1 MTVPS
6 ERTRAVLW
14 AGGLLVQINDDACMP
29 LDIRLA
35 AHNIARHFPT
45 VSDVASMALLSTPG
59 IGGAMFERP
68 EHVAGWEDGCLAGP
82 LKYST
87 RLRCPDEP
95 SDSDTDD
102 DDQSEGQSYVDEAIS
117 RLHEAR
123 VIYEE
128 CMQTVY
134 LQLLRCH
141 PELSASLESLG
152 STAADAA
159 KWLCTPNFDDN
170 TKTGADMFGEGRGQE
185 VIDRVLQS
193 AESVYR

>member
-1 MTVPS
+1 MTVQS
-6 ERTRAVLW
+6 ERTCAVLW
-14 AGGLLVQINDDACMP
+14 AGGLLVQINYDARVP

-35 AHNIARHFPT
+35 ANSIAQHFPT

-68 EHVAGWEDGCLAGP
+68 EDVAGWEDGCLAGP
-82 LKYST
+82 LKDST
-87 RLRCPDEP
+87 RLRCPDEL

-102 DDQSEGQSYVDEAIS
+102 DDQSEGQSSVDEAIS

-123 VIYEE
+123 TIYEE

-134 LQLLRCH
+134 LQLLSCS

-152 STAADAA
+152 STDADAA
-159 KWLCTPNFDDN
+159 KWLCTSNFDNN
-170 TKTGADMFGEGRGQE
+170 TKTGADLFGEGRGQE
-185 VIDRVLQS
+185 VIERILQS